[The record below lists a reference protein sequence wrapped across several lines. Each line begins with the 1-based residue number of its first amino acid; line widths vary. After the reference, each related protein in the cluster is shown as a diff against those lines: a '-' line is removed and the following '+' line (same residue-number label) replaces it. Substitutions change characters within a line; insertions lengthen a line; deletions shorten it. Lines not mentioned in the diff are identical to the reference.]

1 MSQPPEDPADDVLD
15 TLWENEWEKTLMKA
29 ALEKVKR
36 RLDPEKYQ
44 IFDFYVNKEWP
55 PEKVAKTFGIPVGQ
69 VYLAKHRV
77 TAMLKREVHRLE
89 TEAI

>member
-1 MSQPPEDPADDVLD
+1 
-15 TLWENEWEKTLMKA
+15 
-29 ALEKVKR
+29 
-36 RLDPEKYQ
+36 
-44 IFDFYVNKEWP
+44 
-55 PEKVAKTFGIPVGQ
+55 VAKTFGIPVGQ